1 MSLVQGL
8 ERGHALLF
16 PSFQSM
22 KCLLVVIP
30 GLPLALVGLVKCLG
44 SFIALWRRGW
54 KIGEEKL
61 SLA

>member
-1 MSLVQGL
+1 
-8 ERGHALLF
+8 
-16 PSFQSM
+16 M